1 MPKSFQGGSIPMLP
15 PIPLADS
22 NDGTFDQEPAEI
34 GRDGNQSN
42 SPQDAYP
49 AGAYQAHREHNV
61 PRHRFL
67 SPTEWATITN
77 GIGGVSDSEGHKS
90 AHPTSSWWPPAGMP
104 TGLYRDIVSQRTKFY
119 YMFHGIS
126 IIRWTL
132 MVLQLLI
139 GATLTSL
146 GAMSM
151 TDGTPI
157 TALGAAN
164 TVIAGFLALMHNSGL
179 PDRYRHDMMQFE
191 ELEDHI
197 KELLHCG
204 IAPVDQT
211 TDQVLAECF
220 DTFREAKATVNANM
234 PAAYNSRKS
243 LQAGKKQVTTIVVP
257 PLAQIVSKAPVK
269 ATVGG
274 DEAPTASST
283 EGNDGV
289 SVKK

>member
-1 MPKSFQGGSIPMLP
+1 MSKRSRAGDIPVLP

-22 NDGTFDQEPAEI
+22 SNGTSDQGPATEN
-34 GRDGNQSN
+34 GRDGSQPN
-42 SPQDAYP
+42 SPRDSYP
-49 AGAYQAHREHNV
+49 TGGYQAHREHNV

-67 SPTEWATITN
+67 SAAEWSTIAN
-77 GIGGVSDSEGHKS
+77 GIGGVSDAEGHKP
-90 AHPTSSWWPPAGMP
+90 AHPTSSWWPPSGMP

-126 IIRWTL
+126 ILRWTL

-151 TDGTPI
+151 KDGTPI

-179 PDRYRHDMMQFE
+179 PDRYRCDMIQFE

-197 KELLHCG
+197 KELLDCG
-204 IAPVDQT
+204 MAPAEQT
-211 TDQVLAECF
+211 LDQVLAECF

-234 PAAYNSRKS
+234 PAAYNSRKA
-243 LQAGKKQVTTIVVP
+243 LQAGKQAAVVVP
-257 PLAQIVSKAPVK
+257 PLSQVVSKAPAK
-269 ATVGG
+269 ATFGG
-274 DEAPTASST
+274 DEAPKTLP
-283 EGNDGV
+283 EGDGV
-289 SVKK
+289 SDKK